1 MWSRTLLT
9 MLACTQ
15 LSLVAAQRFQAP
27 TPTPPPK
34 AHPEGI
40 SRLVNR
46 IASSKYG
53 LLDPLPQA
61 PVVIPQGTPLSEI
74 LSESDFPPTGEIQVT
89 LPSGEAPSEAPPW
102 LWPILEEESRARG
115 LDPLLIESVIRQESG
130 FQPEAVSPAGAQ
142 GLMQLMPDTAA
153 LLGVKDPFHPQQN
166 VAGGSEYL
174 AWQLQDF
181 SGDIS
186 LALAAYNAGP
196 AAVRRWGGVPPY
208 AETQHYV
215 RNVLGDY
222 RDKQQSAPSQVESSR
237 SSEDYSR

>member
-1 MWSRTLLT
+1 M
-9 MLACTQ
+9 
-15 LSLVAAQRFQAP
+15 
-27 TPTPPPK
+27 
-34 AHPEGI
+34 
-40 SRLVNR
+40 
-46 IASSKYG
+46 
-53 LLDPLPQA
+53 
-61 PVVIPQGTPLSEI
+61 
-74 LSESDFPPTGEIQVT
+74 
-89 LPSGEAPSEAPPW
+89 PSGEPPAEAPTW

-181 SGDIS
+181 GGDVS

-222 RDKQQSAPSQVESSR
+222 RDKQQSTPQVESSR
-237 SSEDYSR
+237 PAEDYSR